1 METKAVALNSIGL
14 GDFEEGKLPQRI
26 LLLPAG
32 QIEGR
37 DGRKWL
43 NSGMLYSGRLHGPL
57 SGALNCVV
65 EPATAVMPGSLSW
78 RVANASDAACSAV
91 RVTTF
96 EARMRA
102 W

>member
-43 NSGMLYSGRLHGPL
+43 NSEPEAVLESFSGLGRDLPVDIEH
-57 SGALNCVV
+57 
-65 EPATAVMPGSLSW
+65 ATEVRAPRVSPPRRQAGSKP
-78 RVANASDAACSAV
+78 
-91 RVTTF
+91 
-96 EARMRA
+96 
-102 W
+102 